1 MTSYAQSKEQVY
13 WLGSTTGLTG
23 QVQPAHPTGRHQ
35 SDRCPWPVRL
45 VKSSQSTKQMVYM
58 LFGPEWLGRGC
69 KSA

>member
-35 SDRCPWPVRL
+35 SDRCPW
-45 VKSSQSTKQMVYM
+45 
-58 LFGPEWLGRGC
+58 
-69 KSA
+69 